1 MQMMRRTVLA
11 ALAALALGGTAL
23 AAEPIKVGAIVSSTG
38 PAASLGE
45 AEAKALTLEVDRLNA
60 AGGLLGRPLALVTYD
75 DGSDAAKANGLAKRL
90 IESDGV
96 AVLIGGTTTGATMAI
111 APVVEKA
118 AMPFVSLAGG
128 IVIVDPVKKW
138 VFKTPHTDRMAVAKV
153 FADMRKRGLTK
164 VAMLTDTS
172 GFGQS
177 GRKEAQALAASAG
190 IEIVADETYGPK
202 DTDVTAQLTKIRSVG
217 PQALFVFG
225 FGQGAAVVTKNV
237 VQLGIT
243 VPHYQSHGVA
253 SKEYLDLS
261 GPAVEGVRLPTPAL
275 TIWDRLADTDPQKPV
290 VTDFVTRYR
299 ARFGDEPSTF
309 AGYAFDAIGLWS
321 AAVTRAGTT
330 DAVKVRDAIEA
341 TRGHVGTSGVVTMS
355 PTDHMGLE
363 TDAFRMV
370 VVEKGRFVP
379 LD

>member
-1 MQMMRRTVLA
+1 MQVMRRTVLA
-11 ALAALALGGTAL
+11 AFATLALGATAL
-23 AAEPIKVGAIVSSTG
+23 AADPIKVGAILSTTG

-111 APVVEKA
+111 VPVAEKA
-118 AMPFVSLAGG
+118 EMPFVSLAGG

-202 DTDVTAQLTKIRSVG
+202 DTDVTAQLTKIRSIG

-237 VQLGIT
+237 VQLGIG

-261 GPAVEGVRLPTPAL
+261 GPAVEGVRMPTPAL
-275 TIWDRLADTDPQKPV
+275 TIWNRLADADPQKPV
-290 VTDFVTRYR
+290 VADFVTRYR
-299 ARFGDEPSTF
+299 ARHGDDPSTF
-309 AGYAFDAIGLWS
+309 AGYAFDALRIWT
-321 AAVTRAGTT
+321 AAVTRAGSIDPAEVRT
-330 DAVKVRDAIEA
+330 AVET
-341 TRGHVGTSGVVTMS
+341 TRGYVGASGVVTMS
-355 PTDHMGLE
+355 ATDHMGLD

-370 VVEKGRFVP
+370 VVEKGQFLP

>member
-1 MQMMRRTVLA
+1 MQVMRRTVLA
-11 ALAALALGGTAL
+11 AFATLALGATAL
-23 AAEPIKVGAIVSSTG
+23 AAEPIKVGAILSTTG

-60 AGGLLGRPLALVTYD
+60 AGGVTGRPLALVTYD

-96 AVLIGGTTTGATMAI
+96 AVVIGGTTTGATMAI

-153 FADMRKRGLTK
+153 FADLRKRGLTK

-177 GRKEAQALAASAG
+177 GRKEAQALAASSG

-275 TIWDRLADTDPQKPV
+275 TIWDRLAETDPQKPV

-299 ARFGDEPSTF
+299 ARYGDEPSTF

-321 AAVTRAGTT
+321 AAVTRAGST
-330 DAVKVRDAIEA
+330 DAAKVRDAIEA
-341 TRGHVGTSGVVTMS
+341 TRGHVGTSGVVNMS

>member
-1 MQMMRRTVLA
+1 MAVMRRTVLA
-11 ALAALALGGTAL
+11 AIAALALGS
-23 AAEPIKVGAIVSSTG
+23 AANAADPIKVGAILSTTG

-60 AGGLLGRPLALVTYD
+60 AGGLHGRPLVLVTYD

-111 APVVEKA
+111 VPGAEKA
-118 AMPFVSLAGG
+118 GLPFVSLAGG

-153 FADMRKRGLTK
+153 FADLRKRGLTR
-164 VAMLTDTS
+164 VALLTDTS

-177 GRKEAQALAASAG
+177 GRKEAQALASQAG
-190 IEIVADETYGPK
+190 IEIIVDETFGPK
-202 DTDVTAQLTKIRSVG
+202 DTDVTAQLTKIRAAG

-237 VQLGIT
+237 AQLGIT

-261 GPAVEGVRLPTPAL
+261 GPAVEGVRMPTPAL
-275 TIWDRLADTDPQKPV
+275 TIWDRLADADPQKPV
-290 VTDFVTRYR
+290 VGDFVARYR
-299 ARFGDEPSTF
+299 ARYGDEPSTF
-309 AGYAFDAIGLWS
+309 AGYAFDALRLWA
-321 AAVTRAGTT
+321 AAVERAGST
-330 DAVKVRDAIEA
+330 DPVKVRDQLEA
-341 TRGHVGTSGVVTMS
+341 TRGYVGTSGVVTMS
-355 PTDHMGLE
+355 ATDHMGLD

-370 VVEKGRFVP
+370 VVEKGRFLP